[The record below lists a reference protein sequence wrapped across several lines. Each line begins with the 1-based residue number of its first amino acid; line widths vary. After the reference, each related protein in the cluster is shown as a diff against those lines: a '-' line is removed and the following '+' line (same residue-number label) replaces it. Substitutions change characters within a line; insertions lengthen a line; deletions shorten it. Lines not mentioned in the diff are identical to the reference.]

1 MQSKDIV
8 LFKKADILVFLL
20 VILLSLAL
28 FLSAFSGEDN
38 VKLVI
43 NANGNESVYM
53 LNENKSIDFDSD
65 GISLTVVIENG
76 YAFVKSSSCRDKICI
91 NSGKISKDGQII
103 VCAPAHFSMK
113 IVGGEGGYDAISG

>member
-1 MQSKDIV
+1 MQSKDIA
-8 LFKKADILVFLL
+8 LFRKADILVFIL
-20 VILLSLAL
+20 VILLALTL

-43 NANGNESVYM
+43 NANESESIYS
-53 LNENKSIDFDSD
+53 LSENKILDFESD
-65 GISLTVVIENG
+65 GIFLTVAIENG
-76 YAFVKSSSCRDKICI
+76 FAYVKNSSCKDKICI

-113 IVGGEGGYDAISG
+113 IVGQGGGYDAITG

>member
-1 MQSKDIV
+1 MQSKDIA
-8 LFKKADILVFLL
+8 LFRKADILVFIL
-20 VILLSLAL
+20 VILLALTL

-43 NANGNESVYM
+43 NANGSESIYS
-53 LNENKSIDFDSD
+53 LSENKVLDFESD
-65 GISLTVVIENG
+65 GISLTVAIENG
-76 YAFVKSSSCRDKICI
+76 FAYVKNSSCKDKICI

-113 IVGGEGGYDAISG
+113 IVGQGGGYDAITG